1 MPELHRVI
9 IMSMNPNQMA
19 YVAIVSTLIFGS
31 IFVGFSGVLQTS
43 EGLGN
48 FDSAVEEDISGD
60 GIVTNKGLDSDD
72 DGLSDVLEETQYG
85 TDPTK
90 KDTDGDGMDDG
101 WEVEHGL
108 NPLDDGE
115 SDPLEQDP
123 GEADVEEAEQ
133 ENETDSWPD
142 PNQGPNGDPDND
154 GLTNQQE
161 QELETDPQRSD
172 TDNDGLNDKWESD
185 YMIDIEI
192 PGGSFTLFDPLN
204 GNWDCVLLTSDLK
217 NNLREY
223 YNLDDNTPSWEELG
237 NGFGQHSCDNVLD
250 FDDDGL
256 ANFQEELFGTD
267 PTSEDSD
274 GDLLTDAEE
283 ISSTQLAR
291 KLAVG
296 ITQGIDR
303 NNQPVYR
310 NCNEPIRDDNTQT
323 FLFDAPFMSKN
334 TSWFY
339 LDDDGDGL
347 LNGPSDWDSDGDGMP
362 DGYEY
367 CYSIFP
373 SENVVNAL
381 NLNRLEVTN
390 VLDPSDPS
398 DGFFDWDDDG
408 LNNLEEY
415 GSALLFGAENFTS
428 PWLEDTDLD
437 GMPDGWETNN
447 GLNPRDSS
455 NGDDDP
461 DMDGWD
467 RDGDGSAVYE
477 DLVFNTRV
485 IQIKKSIGDTVAEGE
500 TVVRAEY
507 TKAGGQTEFVNIK
520 ATSSGTIYQMYVTLD
535 QVITS
540 RDTVWFVVVEDN
552 ERFTN
557 EDEYEAKFK
566 NNEPFDENG
575 DPSLIIGRSTDP
587 MNPDTDNDGLIDGIE
602 VFGWEILVVNR
613 GVEITLVVSDPG
625 LPDTDS
631 DGLSDFVEYSSLCD
645 SGSNASNPDT
655 DGDGL
660 DDQFEATGGG
670 GTLQWPMGGGE
681 AYTTSPCAF
690 DTDND
695 GLEDGEEVI
704 IGKDG
709 FFTHANNSDT
719 DGDGLKDGNEVLY
732 IPRPFQEPT
741 HPLVNDTDQ
750 DGMLDGWEMQVQSEE
765 DNTNSHSLW
774 VATSSWNIPN
784 CVPSQTNNCAKSP
797 GGYLW
802 INTLGGFV
810 QEKQF
815 EIYEMNLTGFSV
827 PNNPLC
833 DCNGRWALD
842 PSEQNAIARLPDAV
856 YDIDNDSLL
865 NGAEAPDK
873 WNTNPVDKDSDGDKL
888 FDGWEVKYSQYAI
901 ESGLVDNESLSAF
914 GARGVLDPSMVDSD
928 LDGIEDGDED
938 PDQDGLNRT
947 GLIKRYCPSYNDS
960 SFSDCHIDPDTPD
973 GAQFYQ
979 NLANYTNYEEMQN
992 NTNPVSN
999 DTDGDRWNDGPEVY
1013 FQDHDD
1019 DGMATGWEYH
1029 FDFDPYDAADR
1040 MFDTDGDGHVNYCEY
1055 KWDTNPRDPTSFP
1068 GQGELCDPFSEQAQQ
1083 MRNFL
1088 SALYQLLL

>member
-1 MPELHRVI
+1 M
-9 IMSMNPNQMA
+9 
-19 YVAIVSTLIFGS
+19 
-31 IFVGFSGVLQTS
+31 
-43 EGLGN
+43 
-48 FDSAVEEDISGD
+48 
-60 GIVTNKGLDSDD
+60 
-72 DGLSDVLEETQYG
+72 
-85 TDPTK
+85 
-90 KDTDGDGMDDG
+90 
-101 WEVEHGL
+101 
-108 NPLDDGE
+108 
-115 SDPLEQDP
+115 
-123 GEADVEEAEQ
+123 
-133 ENETDSWPD
+133 
-142 PNQGPNGDPDND
+142 
-154 GLTNQQE
+154 
-161 QELETDPQRSD
+161 
-172 TDNDGLNDKWESD
+172 
-185 YMIDIEI
+185 
-192 PGGSFTLFDPLN
+192 
-204 GNWDCVLLTSDLK
+204 
-217 NNLREY
+217 
-223 YNLDDNTPSWEELG
+223 
-237 NGFGQHSCDNVLD
+237 
-250 FDDDGL
+250 
-256 ANFQEELFGTD
+256 
-267 PTSEDSD
+267 
-274 GDLLTDAEE
+274 
-283 ISSTQLAR
+283 
-291 KLAVG
+291 
-296 ITQGIDR
+296 
-303 NNQPVYR
+303 
-310 NCNEPIRDDNTQT
+310 
-323 FLFDAPFMSKN
+323 
-334 TSWFY
+334 
-339 LDDDGDGL
+339 
-347 LNGPSDWDSDGDGMP
+347 
-362 DGYEY
+362 
-367 CYSIFP
+367 
-373 SENVVNAL
+373 
-381 NLNRLEVTN
+381 
-390 VLDPSDPS
+390 
-398 DGFFDWDDDG
+398 
-408 LNNLEEY
+408 
-415 GSALLFGAENFTS
+415 
-428 PWLEDTDLD
+428 
-437 GMPDGWETNN
+437 
-447 GLNPRDSS
+447 
-455 NGDDDP
+455 
-461 DMDGWD
+461 
-467 RDGDGSAVYE
+467 
-477 DLVFNTRV
+477 
-485 IQIKKSIGDTVAEGE
+485 
-500 TVVRAEY
+500 
-507 TKAGGQTEFVNIK
+507 
-520 ATSSGTIYQMYVTLD
+520 
-535 QVITS
+535 
-540 RDTVWFVVVEDN
+540 
-552 ERFTN
+552 
-557 EDEYEAKFK
+557 
-566 NNEPFDENG
+566 
-575 DPSLIIGRSTDP
+575 
-587 MNPDTDNDGLIDGIE
+587 
-602 VFGWEILVVNR
+602 
-613 GVEITLVVSDPG
+613 VSDPG

-1068 GQGELCDPFSEQAQQ
+1068 GQGELCDPFSE
-1083 MRNFL
+1083 
-1088 SALYQLLL
+1088 